1 MESKKLTLYHG
12 SDHKVTKPLFGYG
25 KPDND
30 YGSGFYTTRDKDKA
44 KEWAAANGTDEAIV
58 NIYEINTDGL
68 NIVNLDEYG
77 VLTWIAEIIDNRG
90 ARGENSIV
98 LGDKI
103 VDQYKLDLSD
113 ADIVVGYR
121 ADDSYLDIVDAFL
134 QNQVDVDEVERLFRK
149 GELGLQYFIKSEKA
163 FNAIE
168 YKGFEFVDPGD
179 FENLTEVKARTD
191 VARFL
196 KQRSNQIFLN
206 GFQPSGIIA
215 RDVANH
221 YYEYN
226 TEYKYYELADNE
238 YDIDEPD
245 TYSDDDFDIGD
256 E

>member
-1 MESKKLTLYHG
+1 MENKLTLYHG

-25 KPDND
+25 KSDND
-30 YGSGFYTTRDKDKA
+30 YGSGFCTTRDKDKA
-44 KEWAAANGTDEAIV
+44 KEWAAVNGIDEAIV

-103 VDQYKLDLSD
+103 VEQYKLDLSD

-168 YKGFEFVDPGD
+168 YKGFEFVDPSD

-191 VARFL
+191 VAKFL

-206 GFQPSGIIA
+206 GFHPSGIIA
-215 RDVANH
+215 RDAANH

-226 TEYKYYELADNE
+226 TEYKFYELADNA

-245 TYSDDDFDIGD
+245 TYSEDDFDIGD